1 MTNDNA
7 KRNSG
12 ATVFRLLAGLI
23 GLFFL
28 ALGIGFM
35 AFPDTFATGFSVQPA
50 YVPGLNAIRGNFGG
64 LFLGM
69 GLFCLVGAMA
79 GRSRWLIVPVIF
91 VILIMVGRLISL
103 GLDGFSEAGT
113 QSLKMEA
120 LFVVVLAGAILAL
133 NRRSKTGEKG
143 FTLSEI
149 LNARVLIGVV
159 CVAFILAGLLLA
171 RKQIGMIVVDRV
183 ATRIMA
189 ANAVAGLPDGLHVV
203 LIGTGAPFADP
214 RRGGPS
220 TGVIAGK
227 NLYLVDAGPSSER
240 KLELMKIRPEDVRAV
255 LLTHFHSDHIGDL
268 GELMLKRWAGGSM
281 KTPLDVFGPEGVE
294 TVVKG
299 FNLAYSLDTQYRIAH
314 HGPEVVPPSG
324 AGGMARTFQFPAD
337 KKAMVIIEADGLKV
351 TAFEVDHTPVKP
363 AVGYR
368 FDYKG
373 RSVVISGD
381 TVPCLAL
388 LEQSRGADI
397 LVQEALQPAMVGIL
411 KTTGQKINRPKT
423 AEIMG
428 DILNYHTSPEDAA
441 KLAREAGVRHLVLS
455 HLLPPLPVADL
466 KPVFLGDAKKGFSGP
481 ITIAEDGMLFS
492 LPEGNKKIIQKSLF

>member
-1 MTNDNA
+1 
-7 KRNSG
+7 
-12 ATVFRLLAGLI
+12 
-23 GLFFL
+23 
-28 ALGIGFM
+28 
-35 AFPDTFATGFSVQPA
+35 
-50 YVPGLNAIRGNFGG
+50 
-64 LFLGM
+64 
-69 GLFCLVGAMA
+69 
-79 GRSRWLIVPVIF
+79 
-91 VILIMVGRLISL
+91 
-103 GLDGFSEAGT
+103 
-113 QSLKMEA
+113 
-120 LFVVVLAGAILAL
+120 
-133 NRRSKTGEKG
+133 
-143 FTLSEI
+143 
-149 LNARVLIGVV
+149 
-159 CVAFILAGLLLA
+159 
-171 RKQIGMIVVDRV
+171 
-183 ATRIMA
+183 
-189 ANAVAGLPDGLHVV
+189 
-203 LIGTGAPFADP
+203 
-214 RRGGPS
+214 
-220 TGVIAGK
+220 
-227 NLYLVDAGPSSER
+227 
-240 KLELMKIRPEDVRAV
+240 
-255 LLTHFHSDHIGDL
+255 
-268 GELMLKRWAGGSM
+268 
-281 KTPLDVFGPEGVE
+281 
-294 TVVKG
+294 
-299 FNLAYSLDTQYRIAH
+299 
-314 HGPEVVPPSG
+314 
-324 AGGMARTFQFPAD
+324 MARTFQFPAD